1 LVQATDGNFYG
12 TTTTSGLSNA
22 KVFKFTT
29 SGSWTVLHTFC
40 AQGCGP
46 DGVFPN
52 GLIQGT
58 DGNFY
63 GTSASGL
70 IIPATVFKI
79 TPAGVLTT
87 LYSFCAQ
94 PRCVDGNDPFSYLV
108 EASDGNFYGT
118 TWRGGDY
125 DAGTVFKITP
135 EGSLKTLHS
144 FRGCSAL
151 PCADGNAPSTAL
163 VQATD
168 GNFYGTTDRGGTY
181 NRGTI
186 FRITPDGAETV
197 LHSFSSGGAVGTLIQ
212 ATDGNLYGAKSSYTG
227 AGSIFKLDVG
237 LGPFVETLPTS
248 GKEGVKVIILGT
260 ELTGATS
267 VSFNGVAATFK
278 VVSASEITARV
289 PIGTTSGK
297 VEVTVPSGTLASNV
311 EFRVP

>member
-1 LVQATDGNFYG
+1 
-12 TTTTSGLSNA
+12 
-22 KVFKFTT
+22 
-29 SGSWTVLHTFC
+29 
-40 AQGCGP
+40 
-46 DGVFPN
+46 
-52 GLIQGT
+52 
-58 DGNFY
+58 
-63 GTSASGL
+63 
-70 IIPATVFKI
+70 
-79 TPAGVLTT
+79 
-87 LYSFCAQ
+87 
-94 PRCVDGNDPFSYLV
+94 
-108 EASDGNFYGT
+108 
-118 TWRGGDY
+118 
-125 DAGTVFKITP
+125 
-135 EGSLKTLHS
+135 
-144 FRGCSAL
+144 L

-212 ATDGNLYGAKSSYTG
+212 ATNGSLYGAKSSYTG
-227 AGSIFKLDVG
+227 AGSIFKLDMG
-237 LGPFVETLPTS
+237 LEPFVETLPTS